1 MLALVALLLAGAR
14 PPAAYGEPG
23 HVRLAVSSW
32 CWGTACGAP
41 IAASGKPVVV
51 RRGSTISIG
60 FAVVPT
66 SVRVAV
72 SGAPIAI
79 TRRGS
84 TISWPAKRMGGMT
97 VNVRFRKG
105 FAAYVGRLVVK
116 PG

>member
-1 MLALVALLLAGAR
+1 MLTAVALLLAVAR

-32 CWGTACGAP
+32 CWGTTCGAP
-41 IAASGKPVVV
+41 IAASGKPIVV
-51 RRGSTISIG
+51 RRGATISIG
-60 FAVVPT
+60 FAVAPT
-66 SVRVAV
+66 RVKVAV

-97 VNVRFRKG
+97 VNVTFRKG

-116 PG
+116 

>member
-1 MLALVALLLAGAR
+1 MLAIIAALLLAAGR

-41 IAASGKPVVV
+41 IAASGKPLVV
-51 RRGSTISIG
+51 RRGATITIV

-66 SVRVAV
+66 RVRVAV
-72 SGAPIAI
+72 SGAPVKF

-84 TISWPAKRMGGMT
+84 SIFWTARRMGGMT
-97 VNVRFRKG
+97 VNATFPKG
-105 FAAYVGRLVVK
+105 FVSYVGRVVVR
-116 PG
+116 